1 MKSIEKDFF
10 VDDMQ
15 IIIFHK
21 RFDDIIE
28 LISSFQVFMGRKTFL
43 YTITS
48 NKITGISLRS
58 EVQICLYVS
67 FMRQY

>member
-43 YTITS
+43 YY
-48 NKITGISLRS
+48 N
-58 EVQICLYVS
+58 
-67 FMRQY
+67 